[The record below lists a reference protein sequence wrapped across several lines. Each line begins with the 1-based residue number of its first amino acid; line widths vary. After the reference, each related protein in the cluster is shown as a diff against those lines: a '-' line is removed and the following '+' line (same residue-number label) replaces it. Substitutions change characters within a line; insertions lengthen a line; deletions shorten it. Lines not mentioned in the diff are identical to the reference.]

1 MRALDAEKMAK
12 GESMATALAL
22 LDGEPAGYTQVGSSA
37 DRPTVGWQG
46 GTPVLSEHRGHRLGA
61 RLKVANHRS
70 LAQHSADE
78 RVYTWNAVE
87 NSWMLAISD
96 QAGFGTWAW
105 VGLYSK
111 NVP

>member
-1 MRALDAEKMAK
+1 
-12 GESMATALAL
+12 MATALAL